1 MVPIVCCSGVGKGR
15 CKHINEQRWNLLK
28 KLGPG
33 FVTGASDDDPSG
45 LATYAQA
52 GTQLGTSIL
61 WLAPWTIP
69 LMVAV
74 QEMSARIGLMTAGG
88 LAKAFLTKLPKLLV
102 YFMVSALVIANT
114 INIGADIAG
123 MAESVC
129 MITPFSF
136 GAAAF
141 ILTGGMLWLQI
152 YLPYKKYVS
161 ILKWCA
167 VTLLSYLVA
176 AAVINMQWSSLIWP
190 TLVPQ
195 INWQSSDFWYMVM
208 AILGTTISPY
218 LLFWQA
224 SEELENKRVRD
235 AQQERVEYVISDCE
249 IMIMR
254 KETIFGMVFSNII
267 MFFVIAV
274 SAIVLHS
281 SSNLKIDSMVEAAQ
295 ALEPLAGSFAS
306 WLFAAGII
314 GTGLLTVPVLAGSSA
329 YAVADLFGWSQ
340 GLYRPWHEARKFYL
354 VIAGSTVIGLAL
366 NLMQINAVD
375 FLIWSAVINS
385 LVTPI
390 MLVGMI
396 FVANDGALVGN
407 YKNSRLAQVGAW
419 LTVIVF
425 VGSIVAYGV
434 TRYW

>member
-1 MVPIVCCSGVGKGR
+1 MVPIICCIVVSNGR

-52 GTQLGTSIL
+52 GTQLGKSIL

-69 LMVAV
+69 LMVTV

-88 LAKAFLTKLPKLLV
+88 LAKAFLQKLPSYLV

-136 GAAAF
+136 GWAAIF
-141 ILTGGMLWLQI
+141 LTGGMLWLQI

-167 VTLLSYLVA
+167 ITLLSYMIA
-176 AAVINMQWSSLIWP
+176 AAVINMQWSSLVWP
-190 TLVPQ
+190 TLIPQ
-195 INWQSSDFWYMVM
+195 IDWGSSDFWYMVM

-224 SEELENKRVRD
+224 SEELEQKRVRD
-235 AQQERVEYVISDCE
+235 AQQERAEYAISDCE
-249 IMIMR
+249 MVIMH
-254 KETIFGMVFSNII
+254 KETMLGMMFSNII

-274 SAIVLHS
+274 SAVVLHS

-314 GTGLLTVPVLAGSSA
+314 GTGLLAVPVLAGSSA
-329 YAVADLFGWSQ
+329 YAVADLFGWNQ

-354 VIAGSTVIGLAL
+354 VIAGSTLIGLVL
-366 NLMQINAVD
+366 NWMHINAVD

-385 LVTPI
+385 LVTPM
-390 MLVGMI
+390 MLIGMI
-396 FVANDGALVGN
+396 FVANDGALVGK
-407 YKNSRLAQVGAW
+407 YKNSWLAQLGAW
-419 LTVIVF
+419 ITVTVF
-425 VGSIVAYGV
+425 VGSIVAYAV
-434 TRYW
+434 TMYF